1 MRLTA
6 ENFATLVERANLAPS
21 VHNTQLTRWRLNDDG
36 SVLVLEDPTRRLPV
50 ADPAGRDAA
59 VSHGAAIEGFRLACA
74 DAGSA
79 VDVEQLQGPEEGGLR
94 PVARLTLRDGGQADP
109 LSAYVATRRSYRGT
123 FAKGALPANVDTLSA
138 AGDVTLVKT
147 PAGVARLAELNDE
160 GALRTYRDGPYREEL
175 RSWLRLS
182 RRHPQWALDGLN
194 AEEMA
199 MSGVTAAGA
208 ALVMARFQLLDRIG
222 VAPALVAEA
231 AVIRS
236 AKAIALF
243 HRPASEDPFLT
254 GRRFYRLWLEFTA
267 LGLSAA
273 PMSVLADDEEIRATI
288 AREFSLPEDH
298 RLINAFRLGIP
309 PPRNVAPKPRLLRST
324 LVVQS

>member
-1 MRLTA
+1 MRLTS

-21 VHNTQLTRWRLNDDG
+21 VHNTQLTRWRLSDDG

-79 VDVEQLQGPEEGGLR
+79 VDVERLDGPDEGGLR

-109 LSAYVATRRSYRGT
+109 LSTYVATRRSYRGT
-123 FAKGALPANVDTLSA
+123 FAKRALPANLDTLSA
-138 AGDVTLVKT
+138 AGDVVLVQT
-147 PAGVARLAELNDE
+147 AAGLARLAELNDE
-160 GALRTYRDGPYREEL
+160 GALRTYRDRPYREEL

-208 ALVMARFQLLDRIG
+208 ALVMARFELLDRIG
-222 VAPALVAEA
+222 VASALVAEA

-236 AKAIALF
+236 AKAIALL

-273 PMSVLADDEEIRATI
+273 PMSVLADDEDIRATI

-309 PPRNVAPKPRLLRST
+309 PPRNVGPKPRLPRST